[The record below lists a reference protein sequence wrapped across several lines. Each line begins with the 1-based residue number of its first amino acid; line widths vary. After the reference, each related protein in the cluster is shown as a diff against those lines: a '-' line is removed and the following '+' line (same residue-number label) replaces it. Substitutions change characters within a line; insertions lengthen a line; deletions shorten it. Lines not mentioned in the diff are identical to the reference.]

1 MTMSEVTFTS
11 PLQRTDAPYVA
22 PEKTALESCLDYQRA
37 TLLAKLDG
45 LTQEQAGRRLV
56 GSDTT
61 LHGLVRHMTTIEQWN
76 FVECVAGLKEPYAY
90 YDGEEVDW
98 DWDLSRSEGL
108 LPDVERYLAIC
119 ARARDIM
126 AKADLDTTFTTKRGN
141 TIDVRYI
148 MVHMI
153 EEYARH
159 NGHADILREL
169 TDGTTGE

>member
-1 MTMSEVTFTS
+1 MTMSDMTFTS
-11 PLQRTDAPYVA
+11 PLQRTDPPYVA
-22 PEKTALESCLDYQRA
+22 AEKPALETCLDYQRA

-45 LTQEQAGRRLV
+45 LTQEQAGCRLV

-98 DWDLSRSEGL
+98 DWDLARSEGL
-108 LPDVERYLAIC
+108 QPDVERYLAIC

-126 AKADLDTTFTTKRGN
+126 AKAVLDRTFTTKRGN

-148 MVHMI
+148 MIHMI